1 MPSFSTEVPHTLGQ
15 STAQGKLAKFVDQM
29 IEQYQDQISH
39 ADGVWE
45 GNILKYT
52 LTTFGMKI
60 DGKLTVTDN
69 KVTADGNLPFAALI
83 LRGKIVEGVRDALE
97 AALA

>member
-1 MPSFSTEVPHTLGQ
+1 MPSFSTEVPHSLGQ
-15 STAQGKLAKFVDQM
+15 SAAQNKLAQFLEEM
-29 IEQYQDQISH
+29 IERYKDHISH
-39 ADGVWE
+39 ADGTWE

-60 DGKLTVTDN
+60 DGRLTVTED

-83 LRGKIVEGVRDALE
+83 LRGKIVDGVRDALE
-97 AALA
+97 SALA

>member
-1 MPSFSTEVPHTLGQ
+1 MPSFSTEVTHSLGQ
-15 STAQGKLAKFVDQM
+15 AAAQDKLSEFLERMVEK
-29 IEQYQDQISH
+29 YRNHISH

-60 DGKLTVTDN
+60 DGKLTVTEDA
-69 KVTADGNLPFAALI
+69 VTADGNLPFAALV
-83 LRGKIVEGVRDALE
+83 LKGKIVDGVRDALQT
-97 AALA
+97 ALA